1 MLAILGGVGAAVAWA
16 ISILCSSRSS
26 RLMDPMAVVGWVM
39 LIGLLITAPL
49 AAVAGVP
56 ARLHGS
62 ALIWLVLSGAGNV
75 AGLVVNYY
83 ALRIGQ
89 VSLVA
94 PIVSTEGAIAAVI
107 SVIAGATLAISV
119 AVTLFVIVV
128 GVTLASM
135 PSPDAALEDA
145 GHHPRVVILALVSTL
160 SFGTSLYATGRAGA
174 ALPASWVVL
183 SARLIGAVALALP
196 LALMGRLRLTSR
208 ALPFVVASGL
218 AEVAGF
224 YSYTWGSRHGLAIAA
239 VLSSQFAVVALAA
252 SYVLFSERLSRV
264 QLAGVTCVLVGVAAL
279 SALRA

>member
-1 MLAILGGVGAAVAWA
+1 
-16 ISILCSSRSS
+16 
-26 RLMDPMAVVGWVM
+26 
-39 LIGLLITAPL
+39 
-49 AAVAGVP
+49 
-56 ARLHGS
+56 
-62 ALIWLVLSGAGNV
+62 
-75 AGLVVNYY
+75 
-83 ALRIGQ
+83 
-89 VSLVA
+89 
-94 PIVSTEGAIAAVI
+94 
-107 SVIAGATLAISV
+107 
-119 AVTLFVIVV
+119 
-128 GVTLASM
+128 M

>member
-1 MLAILGGVGAAVAWA
+1 VLAILGGVGAATAWA

-26 RLMDPMAVVGWVM
+26 RLIDPMAVVAWVM
-39 LIGLLITAPL
+39 LVGLVIVAPL

-62 ALIWLVLSGAGNV
+62 ALIWLILSGAGNV
-75 AGLVVNYY
+75 AGLVINYF

-107 SVIAGATLAISV
+107 SVIAGASL
-119 AVTLFVIVV
+119 AVTVAAALCVIVA
-128 GVTLASM
+128 GVSLASV
-135 PSPDAALEDA
+135 PSPDAAVQDA
-145 GHHPRVVILALVSTL
+145 ERHPRVVILAVISTL

-174 ALPASWVVL
+174 VLPASWVVL
-183 SARLIGAVALALP
+183 SARVIGAVALALP
-196 LALMGRLRLTSR
+196 LALAGRLRLTSR
-208 ALPFVVASGL
+208 AAPLVVASGL

-239 VLSSQFAVVALAA
+239 VLSSQFAVLALAG
-252 SYVLFSERLSRV
+252 SYVLFGERLSRL
-264 QLAGVTCVLVGVAAL
+264 QLAGVACVLVGVAAL